1 MLASDFE
8 EQIIQIVNSNSVE
21 ALDLALEIKK
31 NKNKKVEVGGETPVP
46 NTLNFPEEI
55 EKSKRKGIKRDYLQQ
70 QKTQLENGLEGE
82 KFVLEIEKQ
91 RLLSHENVKLREKV
105 EEIKHVSQVD
115 GDGLGY
121 DILSYDLIDDCIKEI
136 YIEVK
141 STKNNINTPFF
152 MSPNEMEF
160 AREKTVQFRIYRL
173 YKGESGKLDYY
184 IINNPLKEGDEKI
197 QFKPVS
203 YVVLPKS

>member
-1 MLASDFE
+1 MVASDFE
-8 EQIIQIVNSNSVE
+8 EQIIQIVNSNSLE
-21 ALDLALEIKK
+21 GLNLALE
-31 NKNKKVEVGGETPVP
+31 NKYNKKVEVGSETPVP
-46 NTLNFPEEI
+46 NNLTFPEETD
-55 EKSKRKGIKRDYLQQ
+55 KSKRKGIKRDYLQQ

-121 DILSYDLIDDCIKEI
+121 DILSYDMIDDCIKEI

-141 STKNNINTPFF
+141 STK
-152 MSPNEMEF
+152 
-160 AREKTVQFRIYRL
+160 K
-173 YKGESGKLDYY
+173 
-184 IINNPLKEGDEKI
+184 
-197 QFKPVS
+197 
-203 YVVLPKS
+203 